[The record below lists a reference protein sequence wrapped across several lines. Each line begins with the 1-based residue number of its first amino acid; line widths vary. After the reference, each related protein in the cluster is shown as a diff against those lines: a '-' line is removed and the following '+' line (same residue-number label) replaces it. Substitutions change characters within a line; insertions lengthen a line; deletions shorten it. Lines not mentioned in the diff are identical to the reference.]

1 MIAQTQSVTWNIQVE
16 QTESLD
22 DINDNELADP
32 SYIPQEPTDYKS
44 HNKQAKDRPIKR
56 NNEETKYLVLCSCL

>member
-32 SYIPQEPTDYKS
+32 SYIPQEPTDYKKS
-44 HNKQAKDRPIKR
+44 QQASQRQA
-56 NNEETKYLVLCSCL
+56 Y